1 MKKEIEDHLKKQYG
15 QDISLASLENRNY
28 CFDIYVND
36 RNINFS
42 IEYKERF
49 FTGSSGKYYADKLDI
64 LVELMQSTPYMKS
77 IDLSMPKSIDLYKL
91 NIAIGWFFK
100 CNADRLI
107 YFRYLD
113 KVLYDVID
121 IDFRLFKPW
130 FMNNINTFESQYS
143 DKTTGTINAVVEIIK
158 IPRPYRT
165 YTPYHD

>member
-1 MKKEIEDHLKKQYG
+1 MKKETEDHLKKQYG

-28 CFDIYVND
+28 CFDIYAND

-42 IEYKERF
+42 IEYKERS
-49 FTGSSGKYYADKLDI
+49 FTGSSGKYYLDKLDI

-113 KVLYDVID
+113 NALYDVID

-165 YTPYHD
+165 YTSYHE